1 MGGAHRPVGGVESMT
16 VKMDDEDTP
25 IDGGEP
31 IMVRAARRVR
41 DILKCVA
48 DGGKVQP
55 TFRFFM

>member
-1 MGGAHRPVGGVESMT
+1 MT